1 MAADVTLLGGI
12 GRKGVGA
19 RQVGHL
25 EAVAAVVAVPA
36 LGADGHAAVIAHVFM
51 AARYGVEKRGLAAV
65 GVAHQRDG
73 DGAGVARHDLVDA
86 CAARL
91 VGFRRAELLRPD
103 FRGRSLRRGASAL
116 PGVCVVLMAVALAP
130 REVLPGFV
138 VGEHD
143 DHIGLA
149 APQRDVVAHDF
160 ILDRVLQGGVQ
171 NHFDPLSADKTH
183 LHDAA
188 AKASVAH
195 HFDNRRRFAGLQFG

>member
-1 MAADVTLLGGI
+1 M
-12 GRKGVGA
+12 
-19 RQVGHL
+19 
-25 EAVAAVVAVPA
+25 
-36 LGADGHAAVIAHVFM
+36 
-51 AARYGVEKRGLAAV
+51 
-65 GVAHQRDG
+65 
-73 DGAGVARHDLVDA
+73 ARHDLVDA
-86 CAARL
+86 RVARL

-138 VGEHD
+138 
-143 DHIGLA
+143 LA